1 MSKKFLKV
9 QAEELLGSELRQVKG
24 GTVPIIDDCSAC
36 SPGCASSCQ
45 PGCNKKA

>member
-24 GTVPIIDDCSAC
+24 GTAPIMDDCTTCTTCMTC
-36 SPGCASSCQ
+36 SGSCS
-45 PGCNKKA
+45 KKTQV